1 MKKVIKSLLSE
12 NNNQN
17 IFLEFNDVAIEF
29 EQVALIYVRNNTYT
43 ILRPVTVLDG
53 IDNDEGLVFLIDE
66 DNSKIIFI
74 EDEEVIDD
82 VYDVYF
88 DLLEGNL

>member
-66 DNSKIIFI
+66 DNNKIIFI

-88 DLLEGNL
+88 ELLGENL

>member
-29 EQVALIYVRNNTYT
+29 EQIALIYVRNNTYT

-82 VYDVYF
+82 VYDIYF
-88 DLLEGNL
+88 DLLECNL

>member
-88 DLLEGNL
+88 ELLGENL